1 MNAKTIFII
10 LLTALV
16 TIILMKNA
24 DEVEFWIFG
33 TYMVPKLAVLGTM
46 FLIGVV
52 VGLMIGRGKKKQLA
66 SDNDVPAG
74 TWEKEDQNSTKVSED
89 ATPRDQPLSDEDS
102 DYIR

>member
-1 MNAKTIFII
+1 MKAKTVFIVV
-10 LLTALV
+10 LTALV

-46 FLIGVV
+46 FIIGVV
-52 VGLMIGRGKKKQLA
+52 VGLMIGRGKKKQPVTDELPTTDWEEADEA
-66 SDNDVPAG
+66 SPA
-74 TWEKEDQNSTKVSED
+74 TK
-89 ATPRDQPLSDEDS
+89 PLNDEDS